1 VHEDEQRPHPELS
14 EETLFKTRLDYVMR
28 SFMNAQDLVRFMDQ
42 KAGYLL
48 TAVGLLTTA
57 LGIVAAK
64 ALDANANL
72 AWQVEISA
80 PELVTILKALALI
93 SFVSYMVLAFIVL
106 SNATTVF
113 KALPNLLKRTSKAPG
128 LIFPLILLEK
138 YRSDDSVD
146 EDSYYDQLLKVQGN
160 DVLHD
165 FANQVMEVSNIYQRK
180 QRQINTSIKWFEYLS
195 ISWIISVLLL
205 LTITVVH

>member
-1 VHEDEQRPHPELS
+1 VHEVEQAQSELS
-14 EETLFKTRLDYVMR
+14 EETLFKSRLDYVMR

-72 AWQVEISA
+72 AWRLELSA
-80 PELVTILKALALI
+80 PELVTLLKALALI
-93 SFVSYMVLAFIVL
+93 SFVTYMIFAFVVL
-106 SNATTVF
+106 SYATRVF
-113 KALPNLLKRTSKAPG
+113 KALPNLLKRSSTAPG

-138 YRSDDSVD
+138 YKTGDNVD
-146 EDSYYDQLLKVQGN
+146 EDSYYNQLLKVQG
-160 DVLHD
+160 DDILHD

-195 ISWIISVLLL
+195 VTWIVSVLLL
-205 LTITVVH
+205 LAITVIH

>member
-1 VHEDEQRPHPELS
+1 VQTEESQQVELS
-14 EETLFKTRLDYVMR
+14 DETLYKVRLDYVMR

-64 ALDANANL
+64 ALDANAIL
-72 AWQVEISA
+72 TWRIDLSS
-80 PELVTILKALALI
+80 PELIFLLKALALI
-93 SFVSYMVLAFIVL
+93 SFVAYLVLAFL
-106 SNATTVF
+106 LLASATKVF
-113 KALPNLLKRTSKAPG
+113 KALPNLLRGESTAPG

-138 YRSDDSVD
+138 YRGDGVYAN
-146 EDSYYDQLLKVQGN
+146 ENSYYERLLEVRGN
-160 DVLHD
+160 DILHD

-180 QRQINTSIKWFEYLS
+180 QQQINASIRLFEYLS
-195 ISWIISVLLL
+195 VIWIISVILLL
-205 LTITVVH
+205 AITVLH